1 MYPFDTHKAQHHDAI
16 FHHHIDIMP
25 YCYVSQIPTLCVRV
39 CVCACVCM
47 CVTIFPCQ
55 YPNNANPSIF
65 STVNKL
71 HYTLCSYVRVC
82 VYTLYSANC
91 LLGEALVKSLYPLY
105 IWKEQLLAN

>member
-25 YCYVSQIPTLCVRV
+25 YHYVSQIPTVCVR
-39 CVCACVCM
+39 VCM
-47 CVTIFPCQ
+47 CVTIFPYQ

-71 HYTLCSYVRVC
+71 HYTLCSYERVC
-82 VYTLYSANC
+82 VQYNIVQIAC
-91 LLGEALVKSLYPLY
+91 WVKH
-105 IWKEQLLAN
+105 W